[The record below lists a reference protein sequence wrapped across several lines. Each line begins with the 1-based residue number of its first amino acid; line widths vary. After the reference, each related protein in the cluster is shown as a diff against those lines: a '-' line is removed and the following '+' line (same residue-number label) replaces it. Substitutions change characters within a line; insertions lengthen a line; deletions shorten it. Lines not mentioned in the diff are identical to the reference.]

1 MTFQKHMRREMQ
13 WPMTFTVMAGVIALV
28 AAWRLNPM
36 GPRSLGTQ
44 DYLILVLFL
53 ASTAIIICSKNLLI
67 WRLTGPVQTILICM
81 LFEREV
87 AHLGAFIDM
96 WGMVTTTLIALGISI
111 LYISTLYYLITLLGV
126 WVVMWQVNSAGAN
139 PLFENIFYLHVV
151 ITTALGTCLNATY
164 VKTMKRVYELM
175 KNYRN
180 LSQIDFLTK
189 APNRRS
195 LMDAIQ
201 TTVETCIDT
210 RSENCWFLML
220 DIDYFKK
227 INDKL
232 GHARGDDVLIHL
244 SQLIREDPIKHQFG
258 RLGGEEFGILY
269 QDRTEEEVLKSVEA
283 LLSAALTY
291 SPCPYSFS
299 AGLTKIRVTSDL
311 SNILFQADQ
320 ELYNAKREGRS
331 RAYYLGRPFYVT
343 PIPEVSRDDG
353 LVIAELGMAP

>member
-1 MTFQKHMRREMQ
+1 MTFHKHMRREMQ
-13 WPMTFTVMAGVIALV
+13 GPMTFTIVSGVVALV
-28 AAWRLNPM
+28 AAWRLNPL
-36 GPRSLGTQ
+36 GPRPLADL
-44 DYLILVLFL
+44 DYILFGLFL
-53 ASTAIIICSKNLLI
+53 VTIGIITLSKNIVI
-67 WRLTGPVQTILICM
+67 WRLTGPIQTVIFAL
-81 LFEREV
+81 LFEREI
-87 AHLGAFIDM
+87 AFMGAFIEM
-96 WGMVTTTLIALGISI
+96 WGMITTTLIALAISI
-111 LYISTLYYLITLLGV
+111 LYVGTLDYLITLFAV
-126 WVVMWQVNSAGAN
+126 WVIMWRVNSVGATQ
-139 PLFENIFYLHVV
+139 LFENIFYLHVV
-151 ITTALGTCLNATY
+151 MTTVLGLCLNLTY
-164 VKTMKRVYELM
+164 MKTMRRIYELM
-175 KNYRN
+175 NSYRN
-180 LSQIDFLTK
+180 LSQTDFLTK

-244 SQLIREDPIKHQFG
+244 SQSIREDPIKHHFG

-269 QDRTEEEVLKSVEA
+269 RECTEEEVLKSVEA

-343 PIPEVSRDDG
+343 PTPAVSRDDG

>member
-1 MTFQKHMRREMQ
+1 MTFHKHMRREMQ
-13 WPMTFTVMAGVIALV
+13 WPMTLTVAAGIVALV
-28 AAWRLNPM
+28 AAWRLNPL
-36 GPRSLGTQ
+36 GPRPLADH
-44 DYLILVLFL
+44 DYLLFGLLL
-53 ASTAIIICSKNLLI
+53 AITAIITISKNI
-67 WRLTGPVQTILICM
+67 FVWRLIGPMQTVFIAL

-87 AHLGAFIDM
+87 AHLGALIDM
-96 WGMVTTTLIALGISI
+96 WGMVTTTLIAMGISI
-111 LYISTLYYLITLLGV
+111 LFVSTLDYLITLFAV
-126 WVVMWQVNSAGAN
+126 WVIMWQVNSAGAN
-139 PLFENIFYLHVV
+139 PLFDNIFYLHVV

-201 TTVETCIDT
+201 TTVESCIDT